1 MFLQIRQ
8 VDVRYP
14 GQPRPAVQDASLS
27 LAPTDQPTTTPTL
40 PPATTP
46 PAPETTTVAP

>member
-27 LAPTDQPTTTPTL
+27 LAAGDIGALHAVRPVT
-40 PPATTP
+40 
-46 PAPETTTVAP
+46 